1 VARPERTR
9 RGRSVAKEQSLTDSA
24 TAEEKRAFMCA
35 VVAGLADLE
44 AGREVTLSKAKVR
57 LDLKS

>member
-1 VARPERTR
+1 
-9 RGRSVAKEQSLTDSA
+9 VAKEQSLTDSA